1 VSHLVLVLSLL
12 TSTGDEAPQWG
23 GFRGNNGAGT
33 CSATKLPAALDPET
47 NLQWRVEVPDGYS
60 SPVIA
65 GGHLVV
71 TGVDGKAEGGL
82 VSGAL
87 VTLCLDAYTGE
98 ERWRHGHEF
107 SGARP
112 GGNSSAA
119 PSPATDGEVVVSL
132 FHHVGLLAFDMT
144 GKELW
149 KQEIGPF
156 NIPHGMA
163 TSPLIHGDLVLLQ
176 VDQDRGAYLVAYDKK
191 TGAERWK
198 VERPG
203 VSHSYATPAVWTP
216 PGGGGPAQLV
226 VSGSFQIAGYELTK
240 GEKLWWMDGSAWQSK
255 SIPVFADDRCIVN
268 AFMPSLSEM
277 KFPRFSG
284 TFAETLAAKDA
295 DEDGKIGKDEYGD
308 ETLHQLWFIF
318 DQDGDEVLDAD
329 EWDYALASN
338 QATGGLYA
346 LELGGK
352 GDVTKS
358 HLKWKSEDR
367 RTLSDVT
374 SPVVVGDTLFIVAD
388 GSMLTAL
395 DVATGEVVKQ
405 ERVGQP
411 AGYYASPVAG
421 DGKLYLASHDGLLT
435 VVTAE
440 RDFQELA
447 THSLDEEQVWATPAI
462 AGRAVYV
469 RSTGA
474 LYCFEDPE

>member
-1 VSHLVLVLSLL
+1 VSHLVLALSLL
-12 TSTGDEAPQWG
+12 TSSGEAPQWG
-23 GFRGNNGAGT
+23 SFRGPNGAGT
-33 CSATKLPAALDPET
+33 CAATKLPAALDPEG
-47 NLQWRVEVPDGYS
+47 NLQWRVEVPGGYS

-65 GGHLVV
+65 GGNLVL
-71 TGVDGKAEGGL
+71 TGVDGKPQGGT
-82 VSGAL
+82 VSGKL
-87 VTLCLDAYTGE
+87 VTLCLDAASGE
-98 ERWRHGHEF
+98 ERWRHALDF
-107 SGARP
+107 SGPRP

-119 PSPATDGEVVVSL
+119 PSPATDGEVVVAL
-132 FHHVGLLAFDMT
+132 FHHFGLLAFDMA

-191 TGAERWK
+191 TGKERWK

-203 VSHSYATPAVWTP
+203 VAHSYATPAIFQP
-216 PGGGGPAQLV
+216 DGGAAQLV
-226 VSGSFQIAGYELTK
+226 VSGSFQIVGYELTK
-240 GEKLWWMDGSAWQSK
+240 GEKVWWMDGSAWQSK
-255 SIPVFADDRCIVN
+255 SIPVFAGNRCVVN

-277 KFPRFSG
+277 QFPSFSG
-284 TFAETLAAKDA
+284 TFEETLVAKDA
-295 DEDGKIGKDEYGD
+295 NGDEKIGKDEYGD
-308 ETLHQLWFIF
+308 AQLHQLWFIF
-318 DQDGDEVLDAD
+318 DQDSDELLDQK
-329 EWDYALASN
+329 EWDYAIASN
-338 QATGGLYA
+338 DATGGLYA

-352 GDVTKS
+352 GDVTKT
-358 HLKWKSEDR
+358 HVKWKSEDR

-374 SPVVVGDTLFIVAD
+374 SPVVVGDTLFIIGD

-411 AGYYASPVAG
+411 ASYFASPVAG
-421 DGKLYLASHDGLLT
+421 DGKLYLASQDGLLT
-435 VVTAE
+435 VVTAV
-440 RDFQELA
+440 RDFKELA
-447 THSLDEEQVWATPAI
+447 THSLEEEQVWATPAI